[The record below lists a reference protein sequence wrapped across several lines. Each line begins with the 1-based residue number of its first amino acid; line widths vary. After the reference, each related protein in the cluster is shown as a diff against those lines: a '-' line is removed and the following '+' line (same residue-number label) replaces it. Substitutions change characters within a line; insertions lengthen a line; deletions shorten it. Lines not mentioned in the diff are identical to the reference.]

1 MKKPVIAAILAMASV
16 GANAQLLWKVSGNGS
31 KGDSYIFGT
40 HHVAPIAMLDSIK
53 ETLPALQSVE
63 TMMGEVDMISNPS
76 AMQQMT
82 MQYVMAPADS
92 TLSKV
97 MKPEE
102 IIKLNEILAKYTDGE
117 LTAAAFEPLKPAMVS
132 TQLAMLQT
140 MVAFPE
146 YNHTEQLDMTIQQL
160 AAANDKKIEGF
171 ESIESQLN
179 ILMGN
184 PISKQVK
191 DLVEALDRDNDSV
204 VKAQELAEAYF
215 ARDLDKI
222 EDIILKSNDMDPD
235 DIQRLITD
243 RNNAWVKILQE
254 KLPQETLFVAVG
266 VGHIVGENGLLNQ
279 LKQSGYTIKPIK

>member
-1 MKKPVIAAILAMASV
+1 MKKPVFAAILAMASV

-146 YNHTEQLDMTIQQL
+146 YNHIEQLDMTIQQL

-179 ILMGN
+179 ILMDN

-222 EDIILKSNDMDPD
+222 EDIILKSNDMEPD

>member
-146 YNHTEQLDMTIQQL
+146 YNHIEQLDMTIQQL
-160 AAANDKKIEGF
+160 AVANDKKIEGF

-179 ILMGN
+179 ILICN

-215 ARDLDKI
+215 SRNLDKI

-243 RNNAWVKILQE
+243 RNNAWVKILKE

>member
-1 MKKPVIAAILAMASV
+1 
-16 GANAQLLWKVSGNGS
+16 
-31 KGDSYIFGT
+31 
-40 HHVAPIAMLDSIK
+40 
-53 ETLPALQSVE
+53 
-63 TMMGEVDMISNPS
+63 
-76 AMQQMT
+76 
-82 MQYVMAPADS
+82 
-92 TLSKV
+92 
-97 MKPEE
+97 
-102 IIKLNEILAKYTDGE
+102 
-117 LTAAAFEPLKPAMVS
+117 MVS

-146 YNHTEQLDMTIQQL
+146 YNHFEQLDMTIQQL
-160 AAANDKKIEGF
+160 AATNDKKIEGF

-191 DLVEALDRDNDSV
+191 DLVEALDRNNDSV

-222 EDIILKSNDMDPD
+222 EDIILKSNDMEPD
-235 DIQRLITD
+235 DIQRMITD

-266 VGHIVGENGLLNQ
+266 VGHIVGKNGLLNQ